1 MAKIIYFP
9 TNYPVSQ
16 WETRLKIEGLLD
28 KLGWDMARCMM
39 GFSADT
45 ADKWPLLDD
54 ESLLLMVDYLQE
66 EYMLAQCKPK
76 QPATAA
82 QPEAAPARQTDRR
95 GARIIAFSTTPEME
109 ARQKAVQAAPAVGAA
124 KPQKTKAAKA
134 EKQERQAA
142 GTPDGKARLIR
153 KVKMVQRDCEKAL
166 PEFSDY
172 SYRAILQEHF
182 GAESSKELDNL
193 QLINL
198 LLYLKSLLNG
208 NQGGGKAA
216 VDAPALLYSD
226 ASGLNRCGSMRKIQA
241 LLAEKGKAE
250 GKYIRWSYALGI
262 LKRQTGGIADKWEDA
277 TPRQLDAVIAALSR
291 DAGRKGRRTQ

>member
-1 MAKIIYFP
+1 MAKVIRFP
-9 TNYPVSQ
+9 SNYPVRQ
-16 WETRLKIEGLLD
+16 WEIRLKIEGLLD

-45 ADKWPLLDD
+45 ADRWPLLDN

-66 EYMLAQCKPK
+66 EYMLAQCTPK
-76 QPATAA
+76 QAAATAHVET
-82 QPEAAPARQTDRR
+82 PPARQTDSRP
-95 GARIIAFSTTPEME
+95 ARLIAFPLTPEIE
-109 ARQKAVQAAPAVGAA
+109 ARQKAALAVTAA
-124 KPQKTKAAKA
+124 KSKKAKGTKA
-134 EKQERQAA
+134 EKQEREAA
-142 GTPDGKARLIR
+142 GKPDGKARLIR

-172 SYRAILQEHF
+172 TYRAILQERF
-182 GAESSKELDNL
+182 NAGSSKELDNL

-198 LLYLKSLLNG
+198 LLYLKSLLTG
-208 NQGGGKAA
+208 NHGGGKPT

-226 ASGLNRCGSMRKIQA
+226 ASGLSRCGSMSKIQA

-250 GKYIRWSYALGI
+250 GQYIRWSYALGI
-262 LKRQTGGIADKWEDA
+262 LKRQTKGVVAEWDNA

-291 DAGRKGRRTQ
+291 DAERKGRRAK